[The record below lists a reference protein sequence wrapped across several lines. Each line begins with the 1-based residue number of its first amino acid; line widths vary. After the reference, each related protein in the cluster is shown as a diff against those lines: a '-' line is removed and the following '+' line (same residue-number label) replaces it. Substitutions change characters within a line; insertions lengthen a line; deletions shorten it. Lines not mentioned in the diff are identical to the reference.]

1 MTLYFVITFKIH
13 QADVKTIFRQTPDVC
28 QDPKLEVSHS
38 CHDVI
43 QMSRRKPTRT
53 IRKWPEEA
61 QDTMREDT
69 ETKQGSTVDKASR
82 SSQVKPGSQR
92 MVSSC
97 RRFRSHDEP
106 CGRLVPAV
114 VHPLM
119 LSSISSSTPTL
130 CITAPDSCYSLCTT
144 VQRSTEV
151 SLDLDPSTPR
161 IQLRRRMQRSR
172 AVNDQ
177 GQEGDQWIKCS
188 VYGWR
193 VCMDKI
199 RRWSRMISAAT
210 FDHVFHWN
218 MSVFTNFVTPVLAL
232 SQSSLTRLSIW
243 SRTVWVYIDYYSSF
257 LLL

>member
-1 MTLYFVITFKIH
+1 MTPFYFVITFKIH
-13 QADVKTIFRQTPDVC
+13 RADVKTIFRQTPDVC

-97 RRFRSHDEP
+97 RRSRSHDEP
-106 CGRLVPAV
+106 CGRLVLAV

-161 IQLRRRMQRSR
+161 IQLRRRMQRTRMSLSR
-172 AVNDQ
+172 WTLSGSDPAEELPA
-177 GQEGDQWIKCS
+177 GAGGRIQEVGDCFKTLLW
-188 VYGWR
+188 
-193 VCMDKI
+193 
-199 RRWSRMISAAT
+199 
-210 FDHVFHWN
+210 
-218 MSVFTNFVTPVLAL
+218 FTSYQCQA
-232 SQSSLTRLSIW
+232 I
-243 SRTVWVYIDYYSSF
+243 YF
-257 LLL
+257 LFMPL

>member
-1 MTLYFVITFKIH
+1 MRKA
-13 QADVKTIFRQTPDVC
+13 QAAK
-28 QDPKLEVSHS
+28 
-38 CHDVI
+38 
-43 QMSRRKPTRT
+43 
-53 IRKWPEEA
+53 
-61 QDTMREDT
+61 
-69 ETKQGSTVDKASR
+69 
-82 SSQVKPGSQR
+82 KPGSQR
-92 MVSSC
+92 MYPAAEGPEAMM
-97 RRFRSHDEP
+97 SHVDD
-106 CGRLVPAV
+106 LVLAV

-172 AVNDQ
+172 AANDQ
-177 GQEGDQWIKCS
+177 GQPGDQWIKCS
-188 VYGWR
+188 MYGWR

>member
-1 MTLYFVITFKIH
+1 
-13 QADVKTIFRQTPDVC
+13 
-28 QDPKLEVSHS
+28 
-38 CHDVI
+38 
-43 QMSRRKPTRT
+43 
-53 IRKWPEEA
+53 
-61 QDTMREDT
+61 MREDT

-188 VYGWR
+188 VNGWR
-193 VCMDKI
+193 VCCDKI
-199 RRWSRMISAAT
+199 RRRSRRISAAT
-210 FDHVFHWN
+210 FDHVFYEIC
-218 MSVFTNFVTPVLAL
+218 LYL
-232 SQSSLTRLSIW
+232 LTS
-243 SRTVWVYIDYYSSF
+243 
-257 LLL
+257 

>member
-1 MTLYFVITFKIH
+1 MTPFYFVITFKIH
-13 QADVKTIFRQTPDVC
+13 RADEKTIFRQTPDVC

-106 CGRLVPAV
+106 CGQLVPAV

-119 LSSISSSTPTL
+119 LSSVSSSTPTL

-161 IQLRRRMQRSR
+161 IQLRRMQRSR
-172 AVNDQ
+172 AANDQ
-177 GQEGDQWIKCS
+177 GQPGDQWIKCS

-193 VCMDKI
+193 VCMDNI
-199 RRWSRMISAAT
+199 RHCSRRNSAAT
-210 FDHVFHWN
+210 FDHIYHSDL
-218 MSVFTNFVTPVLAL
+218 SVNCLFCNASP
-232 SQSSLTRLSIW
+232 SSKSVSSESAKQMEQDCVSILLFFP
-243 SRTVWVYIDYYSSF
+243 SF
-257 LLL
+257 QLL

>member
-1 MTLYFVITFKIH
+1 MPNPPVQNVNGRRRPRTPWGRTLRPSRDLQLIR
-13 QADVKTIFRQTPDVC
+13 QAEAA
-28 QDPKLEVSHS
+28 KL
-38 CHDVI
+38 
-43 QMSRRKPTRT
+43 
-53 IRKWPEEA
+53 
-61 QDTMREDT
+61 
-69 ETKQGSTVDKASR
+69 
-82 SSQVKPGSQR
+82 SQAVN
-92 MVSSC
+92 VSSC

-161 IQLRRRMQRSR
+161 IQLRRRRQRSR

-199 RRWSRMISAAT
+199 RRWSRRSSAAT
-210 FDHVFHWN
+210 YDHIYHSDL
-218 MSVFTNFVTPVLAL
+218 SVNCLFCNASPSFKSV
-232 SQSSLTRLSIW
+232 SSESAKQMEQDCVSILLFFP
-243 SRTVWVYIDYYSSF
+243 SF
-257 LLL
+257 QLL